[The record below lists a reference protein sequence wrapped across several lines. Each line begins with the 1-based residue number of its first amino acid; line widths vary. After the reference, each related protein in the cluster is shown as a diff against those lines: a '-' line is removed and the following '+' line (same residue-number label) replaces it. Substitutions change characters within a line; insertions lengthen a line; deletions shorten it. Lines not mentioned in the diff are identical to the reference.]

1 MFLMTFLLTT
11 GDVYAENH
19 LRPLRPTTH
28 PGDPNLSTGTI
39 ENFRKLF
46 LEKED
51 IIALLEPVSGQRGDA
66 DTPQGTTLPIINRT
80 TAWVDIEIGGKKI
93 GRIGPLTTGLIHD
106 VESGSYDVTFHVEH
120 VQYSYT
126 ERIKTISINTS
137 VTPGNMAAQI
147 AASPDYVKPGF
158 DDLEQPK
165 GGNLQIYML
174 QTPEASTPSDETSNE
189 ASETTPQSNT
199 PQ

>member
-28 PGDPNLSTGTI
+28 PGDPNLSSGTI

-46 LEKED
+46 LEKND
-51 IIALLEPVSGQRGDA
+51 IIALLEPVSAQRGDSS
-66 DTPQGTTLPIINRT
+66 TPQGTTLPIVNRT

-106 VESGSYDVTFHVEH
+106 VESGLYDVTFHVEH

-126 ERIKTISINTS
+126 ERIKTISVNTS

-147 AASPDYVKPGF
+147 AASPDYLKPGF
-158 DDLEQPK
+158 DDLAQPK
-165 GGNLQIYML
+165 GGSLQIYQL
-174 QTPEASTPSDETSNE
+174 QTPEASTTPDEALETT
-189 ASETTPQSNT
+189 SETDPENSTPQ
-199 PQ
+199 